1 MLQLL
6 FVGVKKQ
13 AHKSYWSLWEH
24 LKTKK
29 NVPNSEKS
37 YPFLY
42 FLNDII
48 CSYKIQCI
56 IRSRTWL
63 DIQFLHYQF
72 NMQIVSIWHLI
83 FICVHIRESN
93 MGKNKIQQ
101 SSKSVSALFSPIG
114 FAGNHGSLLK
124 DQIELSFEV
133 DLLKNNLKY

>member
-6 FVGVKKQ
+6 FVGVKKTSTQ
-13 AHKSYWSLWEH
+13 VILEPMRTPWD
-24 LKTKK
+24 KK
-29 NVPNSEKS
+29 NVPNHEKS

-63 DIQFLHYQF
+63 DIQFLRYQF

-101 SSKSVSALFSPIG
+101 SSKSVSSLFSPIG

-133 DLLKNNLKY
+133 DLLKKQP